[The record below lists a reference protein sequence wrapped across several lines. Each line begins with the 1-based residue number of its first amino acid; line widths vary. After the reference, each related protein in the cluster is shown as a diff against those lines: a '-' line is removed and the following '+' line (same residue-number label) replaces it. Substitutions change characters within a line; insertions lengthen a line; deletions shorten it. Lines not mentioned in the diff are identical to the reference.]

1 MTTHTCRYCGTA
13 GDLQES
19 TSAPGVYACQTC
31 VNVPTKHCHGCG
43 KHVTQVEVVVVR
55 FTGQRAERCT
65 HCTHAQK
72 VNGL

>member
-1 MTTHTCRYCGTA
+1 MTPHTCRYCGTT

-19 TSAPGVYACQTC
+19 VSDRGVYACHTC
-31 VNVPTKHCHGCG
+31 VNVPAVTCPGCG

-55 FTGQRAERCT
+55 FAGQRAERCR